1 MKNRKQWMYG
11 FLVVAV
17 LITLTLLGMKAPE
30 ILINQSIDAILQKD
44 YKGQTTY
51 SKISLSDQNSDSDD
65 SGKWH
70 TGGIPQTQQSEQ
82 MALSH
87 IQQLI
92 DDEVLPELETENLQP
107 SDAQYQLNPQTQE
120 ISGYDVTFSFEDNL
134 LSVQIRCENE
144 RITLLELVCPYDNDM
159 VNCVP
164 PITALSNMVKH
175 DNRYKGELFMLSQ
188 NSALLSNEG
197 IGSVYYCQNEIKN
210 SIYHFSLVRLIY
222 GDRDSE

>member
-1 MKNRKQWMYG
+1 MKNRKKWRCG

-30 ILINQSIDAILQKD
+30 ILINQSIDIILQKD
-44 YKGQTTY
+44 YKGWFTY
-51 SKISLSDQNSDSDD
+51 YKIALGDQNSDSDD
-65 SGKWH
+65 SGKWS
-70 TGGIPQTQQSEQ
+70 TSDILQTQQSEQ

-92 DDEVLPELETENLQP
+92 ENEILPELETENLQ
-107 SDAQYQLNPQTQE
+107 STNVQYQLNPHTQE
-120 ISGYDVTFSFEDNL
+120 IIGYDVKFSSEDNR

-144 RITLLELVCPYDNDM
+144 RLTLLELACPYDKDM

-175 DNRYKGELFMLSQ
+175 DSSQKGQLFMPSQ
-188 NSALLSNEG
+188 NSALLSNEE
-197 IGSVYYCQNEIKN
+197 IGFVYCCQNEIKN
-210 SIYHFSLVRLIY
+210 SIYHFSLVQFNY
-222 GDRDSE
+222 GGKAPE